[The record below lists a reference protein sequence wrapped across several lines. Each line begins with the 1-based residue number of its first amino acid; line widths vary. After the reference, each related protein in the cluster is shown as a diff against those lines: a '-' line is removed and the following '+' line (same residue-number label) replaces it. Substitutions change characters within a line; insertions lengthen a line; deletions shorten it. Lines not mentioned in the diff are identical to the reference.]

1 MNDQLR
7 VDLHNVSYEIKEE
20 IDGIPMDIR
29 VVSLYSIDSLLS
41 KHNFFKLGDLLNII
55 SSSQM
60 VAIKSGTTLFRYDF
74 IGTAGDAINWGV
86 QDSFKNISD
95 KPFEMSVARINVQ
108 KGLHVFTDIN
118 GKEVDVPTIAIL
130 LN

>member
-1 MNDQLR
+1 MNDQLYYDLHKAAFEVKDEMDGMSMTFKV
-7 VDLHNVSYEIKEE
+7 VDLPV
-20 IDGIPMDIR
+20 
-29 VVSLYSIDSLLS
+29 IDSLLS
-41 KHNFFKLGDLLNII
+41 KHNYLKLGDLLHII

-95 KPFEMSVARINVQ
+95 KPFEMSVARIDVQ